1 MRLRPSWWFFGAHNS
16 FSFLHPTALK
26 RKSVDDVMEA
36 KVTQLR
42 QQVEEIKEIVTD
54 TVEKAVER
62 GEKIDQLKDRAHQ
75 LEVRIIP
82 WS

>member
-1 MRLRPSWWFFGAHNS
+1 M
-16 FSFLHPTALK
+16 
-26 RKSVDDVMEA
+26 DDVMEA